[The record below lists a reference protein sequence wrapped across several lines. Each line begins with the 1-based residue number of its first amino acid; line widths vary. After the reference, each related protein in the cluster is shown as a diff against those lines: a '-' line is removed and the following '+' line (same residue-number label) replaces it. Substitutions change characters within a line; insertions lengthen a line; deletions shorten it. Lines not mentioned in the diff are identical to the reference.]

1 MLFVLSEVMSSPT
14 TYFESFIGKVLV
26 SALVNCASIKPKDP
40 IEYLSYEIERSSN
53 QKKPHGKETKTQA
66 SLYFRKTF
74 GNSLKQALFEAILMK
89 PENPIAEVAGK
100 LERKYLD
107 EETDLRAKS
116 KKVTRFY
123 RQTAPIITD
132 FRALTSK
139 GKLDQLNFILPFL
152 ISR

>member
-1 MLFVLSEVMSSPT
+1 MSSPT
-14 TYFESFIGKVLV
+14 AYFESFIGKVLV

-40 IEYLSYEIERSSN
+40 IEYLSYEIERSSCSN
-53 QKKPHGKETKTQA
+53 KKKPHGKETKTQA

-89 PENPIAEVAGK
+89 PENLIAEVAGK
-100 LERKYLD
+100 LEYL
-107 EETDLRAKS
+107 EETTHKAKS
-116 KKVTRFY
+116 KKVTRFC

-139 GKLDQLNFILPFL
+139 GKLDQLNFILSFL

>member
-1 MLFVLSEVMSSPT
+1 MSSPT
-14 TYFESFIGKVLV
+14 AYFESFIGKVLV

-40 IEYLSYEIERSSN
+40 IEYLSYEIERSSCSN
-53 QKKPHGKETKTQA
+53 KKKPHGKETKTQA

-89 PENPIAEVAGK
+89 PENPIAEVAGR
-100 LERKYLD
+100 LEGNYL
-107 EETDLRAKS
+107 EETALQAKS
-116 KKVTRFY
+116 KKVARFY
-123 RQTAPIITD
+123 RQTAPIVTD

-139 GKLDQLNFILPFL
+139 GKLDQLNFILSFL